1 MTVIF
6 LICVAIGVPIVL
18 FQFVM
23 TAIGLGAEAFDVD
36 VPQDLGHDFGGDFH
50 GDLGGAGDF
59 HGDVGAG
66 GGTEFHGDAVVH
78 DVHHGDTAHHAGHG
92 STSFFRILSFRTVV
106 AAVAFFGIGGLGAM
120 AAGLGDLQASAV
132 ALVSGGAAMYGVYWL
147 MRGLYMLHAEG
158 TVRIQRAVGQR
169 ATVYLRVPPHRS
181 GAGKVQINLQNRT
194 MEYLAVTPGEAI
206 PTGSVVVVTDVVN
219 PETVEVAA
227 VTGANGAPV
236 SSPGA

>member
-50 GDLGGAGDF
+50 GDVGAAGGA
-59 HGDVGAG
+59 
-66 GGTEFHGDAVVH
+66 EFHGDAVVH
-78 DVHHGDTAHHAGHG
+78 DVHHGDTTHHDGHG
-92 STSFFRILSFRTVV
+92 SASFFRILSFRTIV

-158 TVRIQRAVGQR
+158 TARIQRAVGQR
-169 ATVYLRVPPHRS
+169 ATVYLRVPPRKS
-181 GAGKVQINLQNRT
+181 GAGKIQINLQNRT

-206 PTGSVVVVTDVVN
+206 PTGTVVVVTDVVN

-227 VTGANGAPV
+227 VTPTHGESLN
-236 SSPGA
+236 